1 MPDFMAS
8 DMASDF
14 LPNAS
19 QLGGLLGLLVAT
31 ASFALI
37 GRLAGCHRGV
47 PEAAVLCGWSV
58 FVLAT
63 TLVGI
68 ATPIPLSLVLWGFV
82 GIAAVAAGWLAMRG
96 ELTLSATARRYIT
109 LGALFP
115 AVASA
120 MSPAAVDSFSHWLPN
135 AVYLFEFDHFP
146 RQGMMSEASS
156 YPGFPYGFAL
166 VTYAAGEITGQFAEN
181 TGILFNAILLI
192 LFATL
197 LGRMIAL
204 SSFDDPSGRFPAV
217 GWGAAAL
224 SIVLAS
230 FASPVFVRKV
240 VFTAY
245 PDAATAVVVAYLGVA
260 GWMFL
265 NALAEGGKRTGALAL
280 QCGLLGALLI
290 NLKQANLVLFA
301 CVFGGMLLVAIRDR
315 RISLA
320 GFLSWTPV
328 LFLPGLILYGGW
340 RLFVEA
346 EALGENKIRP
356 MADWP
361 LDRIPELL
369 ERMSSV
375 MLRKSGHFAIMLF
388 FLWRGVMAFLRV
400 NHAFDRLALILATV
414 FVGYTAFL
422 AFIYVAH
429 FNGYPQSYWRY
440 NLHIGYFGYA
450 AAVYGIACLWRTAD
464 RLSILE
470 RGAPVAVLLAF
481 ALPIVGASYI
491 RYDRLAPVPYI
502 RAIGQELGDTLPEK
516 SRLLLY
522 LPGDNGNLSSIL
534 RYYARRGRPGLRI
547 DATLE
552 DSSLWTAR
560 RPTFSADI
568 YFWVF
573 CGTPAFHEALDVA
586 PFPKQSALLR
596 YDSEGWRAERHWAL
610 PVARRYHKSTDPR
623 RCGLGRAAK

>member
-1 MPDFMAS
+1 MPDF
-8 DMASDF
+8 MASDF

-19 QLGGLLGLLVAT
+19 QLGGLLGLIVAT

-37 GRLAGCHRGV
+37 GRLTGCHRGV
-47 PEAAVLCGWSV
+47 PEAPILCGWSV

-68 ATPIPLSLVLWGFV
+68 ATPIPLSFVLWGFV
-82 GIAAVAAGWLAMRG
+82 GVAVLGAGWLAMRR
-96 ELTLSATARRYIT
+96 ELALSATTWRYIALGT
-109 LGALFP
+109 LFL

-120 MSPAAVDSFSHWLPN
+120 MSPAAVDSFTHWLPN
-135 AVYLFEFDHFP
+135 AAYLFEFDHFP
-146 RQGMMSEASS
+146 RQGMTGGLSS

-166 VTYAAGEITGQFAEN
+166 VPSAAGEIMGRFAEN
-181 TGILFNAILLI
+181 TAILFNALLLI
-192 LFATL
+192 LFAAL

-204 SSFDDPSGRFPAV
+204 SGFDDPSGRFPAV

-224 SIVLAS
+224 SIILVS

-265 NALAEGGKRTGALAL
+265 NALAEDGKRAGALAL

-301 CVFGGMLLVAIRDR
+301 CIFAGMLLVAIRDR
-315 RISLA
+315 RVSLA

-328 LFLPGLILYGGW
+328 LLLPGLILYGGW

-369 ERMSSV
+369 ERMGSV

-400 NHAFDRLALILATV
+400 KHAFDRLALILATV

-422 AFIYVAH
+422 VFIYVAH

-450 AAVYGIACLWRTAD
+450 AAVYGVACLWRMAD

-470 RGAPVAVLLAF
+470 KGAPVAILLAF
-481 ALPIVGASYI
+481 ALPIAGASYI
-491 RYDRLAPVPYI
+491 RYDRLPPVPYI
-502 RAIGQELGDTLPEK
+502 RTVGQELGGMLPEK

-534 RYYARRGRPGLRI
+534 RYYARRGQPGLAI

-552 DSSLWTAR
+552 DASLRTAS
-560 RPTFSADI
+560 RPASAEGT
-568 YFWVF
+568 YFWAF
-573 CGTPAFHEALDVA
+573 CGTPALYEALDVA

-596 YDSEGWRAERHWAL
+596 YSSEGWQATRHWDL
-610 PVARRYHKSTDPR
+610 PVARRYHKSIDPR
-623 RCGLGRAAK
+623 RCGLK